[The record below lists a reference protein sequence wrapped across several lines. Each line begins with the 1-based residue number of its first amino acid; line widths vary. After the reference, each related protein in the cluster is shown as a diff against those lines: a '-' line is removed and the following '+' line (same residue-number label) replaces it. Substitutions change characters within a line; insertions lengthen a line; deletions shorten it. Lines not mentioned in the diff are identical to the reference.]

1 MNDLIKA
8 SKLPTVGTTI
18 FTIMSQLATEHAAV
32 NLGQG
37 FPDFPMDKALTSL
50 VAKAMEDDWNQYAPM
65 PGLPLLRQKLAEK
78 VQALYGTSIDPDTDI
93 TITPGG
99 TYAIYTALTTILQP
113 GDEVIVF
120 EPAYDSY
127 IPNIETNGAIP
138 VRISLSYPDYSI
150 PWDQV
155 RERVNSRTRMI
166 MINTPHNPTGAVL
179 NATDLQELSS
189 IVANTQILIL
199 SDEVYE
205 HLIYDGLQHESI
217 LRYPHLLERSFV
229 CFSFG
234 KTYHCTGW
242 KLGYCIS
249 GLALM
254 KEFRKIHQFNVF
266 SCDTPKQLG
275 IAQYMDNQHVYLD
288 LGAQMQVKRDY
299 FRELMKDTPFKCIP
313 SHGSYFECY
322 SYGHF
327 SQASDKDLA
336 IQLTKEYGVASI
348 PLSAFYKDGTDNK
361 VLRFCFAKQEATLE
375 KAVAQLKK
383 YRP

>member
-1 MNDLIKA
+1 
-8 SKLPTVGTTI
+8 
-18 FTIMSQLATEHAAV
+18 
-32 NLGQG
+32 
-37 FPDFPMDKALTSL
+37 
-50 VAKAMEDDWNQYAPM
+50 
-65 PGLPLLRQKLAEK
+65 
-78 VQALYGTSIDPDTDI
+78 
-93 TITPGG
+93 
-99 TYAIYTALTTILQP
+99 
-113 GDEVIVF
+113 
-120 EPAYDSY
+120 
-127 IPNIETNGAIP
+127 
-138 VRISLSYPDYSI
+138 
-150 PWDQV
+150 
-155 RERVNSRTRMI
+155 
-166 MINTPHNPTGAVL
+166 
-179 NATDLQELSS
+179 
-189 IVANTQILIL
+189 
-199 SDEVYE
+199 
-205 HLIYDGLQHESI
+205 
-217 LRYPHLLERSFV
+217 
-229 CFSFG
+229 
-234 KTYHCTGW
+234 
-242 KLGYCIS
+242 
-249 GLALM
+249 M

-275 IAQYMDNQHVYLD
+275 IAQYMDNQHAYLD